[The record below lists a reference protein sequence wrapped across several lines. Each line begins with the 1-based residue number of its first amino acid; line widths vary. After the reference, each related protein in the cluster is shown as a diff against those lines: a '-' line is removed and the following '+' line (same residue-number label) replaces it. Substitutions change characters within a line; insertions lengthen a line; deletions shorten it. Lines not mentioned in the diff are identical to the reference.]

1 MDIVLRC
8 PIFWNKKSK
17 DANMFELYDSIER
30 GQERRQTFEQM
41 SLLIT
46 NIAIE

>member
-1 MDIVLRC
+1 MPNISEQRKY
-8 PIFWNKKSK
+8 KK
-17 DANMFELYDSIER
+17 ANMFELYDSIES